1 MGVYIA
7 RIFLPGQPLT
17 YTRIKT
23 VLCQT
28 HIIGS
33 MISQD
38 IMDVMFD
45 ISNPPK
51 KKKNEIFTA
60 ILPSRV
66 KESITSFDVIE
77 PIMRV
82 WQSTVFLLV

>member
-1 MGVYIA
+1 MGVYFI

-17 YTRIKT
+17 YTRRKI

-28 HIIGS
+28 RIIGS

-51 KKKNEIFTA
+51 KKKKMKS
-60 ILPSRV
+60 LPQSCQV
-66 KESITSFDVIE
+66 EFKNPLCPVISLN
-77 PIMRV
+77 
-82 WQSTVFLLV
+82 Q